1 MPTELTRLPLENV
14 TQRLPPG
21 WGIGTLGIEKTFI
34 FHDFREAFG
43 FVTRVALLAE
53 RMNHHPSIRCDYRV
67 VELGLITHD
76 VKGFTD
82 LDLQMAAA
90 IQEFSQS

>member
-1 MPTELTRLPLENV
+1 MSTELTRLPLDEV
-14 TQRLPPG
+14 TQQLPPG

-34 FHDFREAFG
+34 FADFREAFG
-43 FVTRVALLAE
+43 FITRVALLAE
-53 RMNHHPSIRCDYRV
+53 RMNHHPVIRCDYRV

-76 VKGFTD
+76 AKGFTE

-90 IQEFSQS
+90 IQEFSPS